1 MSGKV
6 IVLVSDL
13 DDAKHGEISIV
24 ENAQKAARLVET
36 LLEAGFEQER
46 IRIFDG
52 TEMTMH
58 VTHRPVVALTGP
70 GLDEEDRPA
79 RRTERAQME
88 DTTTEARG
96 EPEGVAPEAKAELRE
111 EAAAIPFVRDGVR
124 FSSLFRPA

>member
-52 TEMTMH
+52 TEMSMH
-58 VTHRPVVALTGP
+58 VTHRPVVALMGA
-70 GLDEEDRPA
+70 GLDEDDRHS
-79 RRTERAQME
+79 RRAERAQ
-88 DTTTEARG
+88 TEEALAEAEG
-96 EPEGVAPEAKAELRE
+96 EPEEAAPKAKAELVE
-111 EAAAIPFVRDGVR
+111 EVAAVPFVKDGVR
-124 FSSLFRPA
+124 FSTLFRPA